1 MLRRCYVVAKLSRAL
16 DESEVAVSIDF
27 APTTAYRLNDEGH
40 TSTVIADGR
49 NEDARAAPVSS
60 AARRRSDPAGA

>member
-27 APTTAYRLNDEGH
+27 APTTAYRLNDEGAH
-40 TSTVIADGR
+40 VDGH
-49 NEDARAAPVSS
+49 
-60 AARRRSDPAGA
+60 RRRAE